1 MTQGERVR
9 AIRKELGLTL
19 DKFGVKV
26 GVKKQTVSRIENG
39 INNITDQMALSICR
53 EYNVNYDY
61 LMNGE
66 GEMFDDLPETV
77 LDELCVQYGL
87 NTVDKALIKMYA
99 EMPEETREYLKNEI
113 RKCFLE
119 ENK

>member
-1 MTQGERVR
+1 MTKGERVLE
-9 AIRKELGLTL
+9 IRKALDLTM
-19 DKFGVKV
+19 DKFGEKL
-26 GVKKQTVSRIENG
+26 GVKKSAISKVEKGRVNLS
-39 INNITDQMALSICR
+39 DQMALAICR

-66 GEMFDDLPETV
+66 GEMFNDIPQTA
-77 LDELCVQYGL
+77 LDELCAQYGL
-87 NTVDKALIKMYA
+87 NKVDKALIKMYA

-119 ENK
+119 ENQ